1 MGIGRFILWRM
12 RLYNSLTR
20 TVEEIRPI
28 REGRIGMY
36 TCGPTVYRYV
46 HIGNLRTFLLAD
58 LLRRALEFE
67 GYEVTQ
73 IMNITD
79 VGHMTDDVSDVA
91 RDRMDIAVA
100 DEGLSAEEI
109 AEKYT
114 KAFLE
119 DAAAVGIQPAHRY
132 PNATEHIPQMIDLTQ
147 KLIDGGHA
155 YQADEG
161 NVYYD
166 VQSFPAYGRLSGNT
180 IDKLQPGHRDLE
192 IAPGKRH
199 PADFALWKAAGETRL
214 MKWPSPW
221 GEGFPGWHIE
231 CSAMSMAYL
240 GDRFDIHTGGQDLK
254 FPHHEDEVAQ
264 SDAAAGHQVVNV
276 WVHGGFLQLGRHKM
290 AKSAGNILRI
300 GDLERAG
307 VDPLSFRYLTFQ
319 TRYRSEMEFSEDA
332 LRVADRRVKHLRR
345 LMAEWAEAPRT
356 DRLSEEAEAFD
367 RRFRDAVS
375 DDLDMPTAVVV
386 LGELVSS
393 GGPAGDKYA
402 LLSSWDRVLG
412 LDLERIVREGVRLPT
427 EVESL
432 VAERDEARSARDFD
446 RSDGIRKQ
454 LVGMGYE
461 VMDTPSGTRV
471 RPRD

>member
-1 MGIGRFILWRM
+1 M

-20 TVEEIRPI
+20 RVEDLVPVDDRRIR
-28 REGRIGMY
+28 MY

-46 HIGNLRTFLLAD
+46 HIGNIRTFLLAD

-73 IMNITD
+73 VMNITD
-79 VGHMTDDVSDVA
+79 VGHMTDDVSEEA

-100 DEGLSAEEI
+100 DEGLAPEEI

-132 PNATEHIPQMIDLTQ
+132 PKATDHIPQMLELTSM
-147 KLIDGGHA
+147 LMERGHA
-155 YQADEG
+155 YQADGG

-166 VQSFPAYGRLSGNT
+166 VESFPSYGKLSGNT
-180 IDKLQPGHRDLE
+180 LDKLQPGHRDLE

-199 PADFALWKAAGETRL
+199 PADFALWKAAGGSRL
-214 MKWPSPW
+214 MRWPSPW

-240 GDRFDIHTGGQDLK
+240 GDHFDIHTGGQDLK
-254 FPHHEDEVAQ
+254 FPHHEDEIAQ
-264 SDAAAGHQVVNV
+264 SEGATGHQVVNV
-276 WVHGGFLQLGRHKM
+276 WVHGGFLQLQRHKM
-290 AKSAGNILRI
+290 AKSAGNIVRI
-300 GDLERAG
+300 ADLVDQG
-307 VDPLSFRYLTFQ
+307 FDPLSFRYLTFQ
-319 TRYRSEMEFSEDA
+319 TRYQSEMDYADDA
-332 LRVADRRVKHLRR
+332 MRAADLRVKHLRR
-345 LMAEWAEAPRT
+345 RMSEWSDAPRP
-356 DRLSEEAEAFD
+356 DSLSEPARQFD
-367 RRFRDAVS
+367 WRFRDAVA
-375 DDLDMPTAVVV
+375 DDLDMPSALRV
-386 LGELVSS
+386 LNEAVSS
-393 GGPAGDKYA
+393 TIPEGDRYA
-402 LLSSWDRVLG
+402 LLSSWDGVLG
-412 LDLERIVREGVRLPT
+412 FDLERSAREGFTIPP

-432 VAERDEARSARDFD
+432 VEERDQARAGRDFA

-461 VMDTPSGTRV
+461 VMDTPTGTKV